1 MTSRE
6 EHLVELVGEDGSPHG
21 SATVAEAHV
30 APGRL
35 HRAFSVLLV
44 DDDGRILL
52 QRRAAVKTRFP
63 LRWANACC
71 GHPEP
76 GESLDVSANRR
87 LGEELGVDALPLT
100 EIGVHL
106 YHAEDPA
113 TGRVEHEYD
122 HVLLGRFPAGA
133 AIAPDPSEVAELR
146 WVSPDALRAEL
157 DGDDRTFAPWF
168 SGVVRHLL
176 ALVEAGEP
184 AGAPISAAE
193 RSGGR

>member
-1 MTSRE
+1 MTARE
-6 EHLVELVGEDGSPHG
+6 EHLVELCGEDGTPQG
-21 SATVAEAHV
+21 STTVAAAHV

-52 QRRAAVKTRFP
+52 QQRAAVKTRFP

-76 GESLDVSANRR
+76 GESLSVSANRR
-87 LGEELGVDALPLT
+87 LGEELGVAPLPLT

-106 YHAEDPA
+106 YYAEDPA

-122 HVLLGRFPAGA
+122 HVLLGRLPAGA
-133 AIAPDPSEVAELR
+133 AIAPDPDEVAELR
-146 WVSPDALRAEL
+146 WVAPADLRAEL
-157 DGDDRTFAPWF
+157 VDGRPFAPWF
-168 SGVVRHLL
+168 DGVIKHLF
-176 ALVEAGEP
+176 ALVDAGDP
-184 AGAPISAAE
+184 AGAPIPAAE

>member
-6 EHLVELVGEDGSPHG
+6 EHLVELCGEDGTALG
-21 SATVAEAHV
+21 STTVADAHV

-44 DDDGRILL
+44 DDEGRILL
-52 QRRAAVKTRFP
+52 QQRAAVKTRFP

-76 GESLDVSANRR
+76 GESLSESANRR
-87 LGEELGVDALPLT
+87 LGEELGVEPLPLT

-106 YHAEDPA
+106 YYAEDPA

-122 HVLLGRFPAGA
+122 HVLLGRLPAGA
-133 AIAPDPSEVAELR
+133 TIAPDPDEVAELR
-146 WVSPDALRAEL
+146 WVAPDDLRSEL
-157 DGDDRTFAPWF
+157 DGDGRAFAPWF
-168 SGVVRHLL
+168 SGVAGRLF
-176 ALVEAGEP
+176 ALDAPGDP
-184 AGAPISAAE
+184 AAAPISAAE